1 MLAIL
6 QDIIMNQ
13 RIENDTFSGGETT
26 HLNATVG
33 NNGSFAP
40 EGEARSN
47 TDYALGFSSAALE
60 LIRSAKESSEFRT
73 HLDFLVYP
81 ICFNMRHAVEL
92 RLKKW
97 WKDLGMLASKREVKL
112 KQHRD
117 AKVAKDRSLRGKL
130 DPFPTIDEAST
141 HDLSKLW
148 NLVTEYASVID
159 SRFSKLIPLLDPYIQ
174 DIADID
180 PTGQT
185 FRYPASNDSQVHLA
199 ETPLINIRI
208 LELRF
213 TMLFKLF
220 DFQDQI
226 TQEMKYEYSWVDTPN
241 QLSYHDLQSISLVL
255 AEYEDKEG
263 EPIAAQAKEVV
274 RDKYGLSGGIYSK
287 TISAIKCNHYLNHS
301 LNMINEP
308 KHLSAEAIG
317 VIFEVYFDYKPV
329 DEYRTDYKRAETKTE
344 IRVYKPDFDKMKHE
358 IQKRAELREK
368 LFGYLTREQIAES
381 TALLECYSESK
392 YMEIY
397 DRLVEEHITY
407 VNKMDEEELKAYI
420 SKHFFG
426 SMILEKLSLMLLQ
439 MNCIDVIQPHIE
451 EYRLTDISWYKSFQG
466 RAFNRCYD
474 EFHHFEY
481 SIEQFQTE
489 VISVLSQVKSERLG
503 D

>member
-1 MLAIL
+1 
-6 QDIIMNQ
+6 MNP

-60 LIRSAKESSEFRT
+60 LIRSAKESSQLRT

-97 WKDLGMLASKREVKL
+97 WKDLGILASKREVKL

-130 DPFPTIDEAST
+130 EPFPTIDEAST

-148 NLVTEYASVID
+148 NLVTEYAPVID
-159 SRFSKLIPLLDPYIQ
+159 SRFSKLLPLLDPYIQ

-199 ETPLINIRI
+199 ETPLISIRI

-226 TQEMKYEYSWVDTPN
+226 TQDMKYEYSWVDTPN

-263 EPIAAQAKEVV
+263 EPIAVQAKEVV
-274 RDKYGLSGGIYSK
+274 RDKYGLSASLYSK
-287 TISAIKCNHYLNHS
+287 TVFAIKYNHYLNHS
-301 LNMINEP
+301 LNIINKP
-308 KHLSAEAIG
+308 KHLSEEAIG
-317 VIFEVYFDYKPV
+317 VIFEAYFDYKPE
-329 DEYRTDYKRAETKTE
+329 DEYRTDYKFSETEDE
-344 IRVYKPDFDKMKHE
+344 IRIYKPDFEKM
-358 IQKRAELREK
+358 IQDIKKRGKLRERISRC
-368 LFGYLTREQIAES
+368 LTREQVAEF
-381 TALLECYSESK
+381 TAE
-392 YMEIY
+392 
-397 DRLVEEHITY
+397 
-407 VNKMDEEELKAYI
+407 
-420 SKHFFG
+420 F
-426 SMILEKLSLMLLQ
+426 
-439 MNCIDVIQPHIE
+439 PHLI
-451 EYRLTDISWYKSFQG
+451 
-466 RAFNRCYD
+466 
-474 EFHHFEY
+474 
-481 SIEQFQTE
+481 
-489 VISVLSQVKSERLG
+489 
-503 D
+503 

>member
-1 MLAIL
+1 
-6 QDIIMNQ
+6 MNQ

-60 LIRSAKESSEFRT
+60 LIRAAKESSELRT

-97 WKDLGMLASKREVKL
+97 WKDLGVLGLKREVKL

-117 AKVAKDRSLRGKL
+117 TKVAKDRSLRGKVE
-130 DPFPTIDEAST
+130 PFPTIDEAST

-148 NLVTEYASVID
+148 DLVTEYAPVID
-159 SRFSKLIPLLDPYIQ
+159 SRFSKLLPLLAPYIQ

-185 FRYPASNDSQVHLA
+185 FRYPASNDSQIHLA
-199 ETPLINIRI
+199 ETPLINIEI

-226 TQEMKYEYSWVDTPN
+226 TQDMKYEYSWVNTPN

-255 AEYEDKEG
+255 AEYEYQEG
-263 EPIAAQAKEVV
+263 NPIAVQAKEVI
-274 RDKYGLSGGIYSK
+274 RDRYGLSAGLYSK
-287 TISAIKCNHYLNHS
+287 TIDAIKCNHYLNHG
-301 LNMINEP
+301 LNIINKP
-308 KHLSAEAIG
+308 KHLNAEAIG
-317 VIFEVYFDYKPV
+317 IIFEVYFDYKHS
-329 DEYRTDYKRAETKTE
+329 ETETE
-344 IRVYKPDFDKMKHE
+344 TRIYKPNFEKMVQE
-358 IQKRAELREK
+358 IKKQGELRERI
-368 LFGYLTREQIAES
+368 FGGLTREQIAES
-381 TALLECYSESK
+381 TALLDCYSESK

-397 DRLVEEHITY
+397 DQIVEEHIID
-407 VNKMDEEELKAYI
+407 VNRMDEAEFKAYI
-420 SKHFFG
+420 SKYFFG
-426 SMILEKLSLMLLQ
+426 SMMLEKLSLMLLQ
-439 MNCIDVIQPHIE
+439 MNGLDVIQPQIE
-451 EYRLTDISWYKSFQG
+451 RYRLIDISWYKSFQD

-474 EFHHFEY
+474 EFYHFEY
-481 SIEQFQTE
+481 SIKQFQAE
-489 VISVLSQVKSERLG
+489 VISVLSQVKSERL
-503 D
+503 DI